1 MTKTLLKK
9 QFKELYAAY
18 FRSGNSKKK
27 NSKALPVVY
36 ALLMLYVAGFLFFFF
51 YNMME
56 SLCAP
61 LFSAGMGWLYFA
73 LAGIIGMMLAVFG
86 SIFVTQSMLFDA
98 KDNEFLLSLPIS
110 PGKILFSRMFSLYVQ
125 NFVFGGIIFLSAVV
139 VYALSDFATPLGLVF
154 CFLLFFIQ
162 PLMSLGVT
170 CIIGWLIALATARMN
185 NKTIITSI
193 LSLVFLGL
201 YFFVYYQF
209 NNYVQLLITN
219 SKSVGESVKSVLYP
233 IYQMGMGATGD
244 VMGFVIFTAITI
256 AFFALIYWILS
267 LSFIRIATTKSK
279 GTKVKYR
286 EKALK
291 VSSVRK
297 NLFLKELKH
306 FTKNSMYM
314 LNCGLGSV
322 FLVIGAVA
330 LIVKRDWILEF
341 LGAFSRLEVLF
352 ALIGAGIICLITSM
366 NVVSAPSVSLE
377 GKTMWL
383 TNSLP
388 IRGKDVLMAKL
399 NLHLMVSSPFA
410 LICSIVCVFVLKPSV
425 ISSVTL
431 ILIPQLFIF
440 LTGMVGLLLSLK
452 FVRLDWVN
460 EAFVIKQSTS
470 VVISL
475 FLNWGIILALGLTFL
490 LIPEITA
497 FSLEIY
503 ALICTVLL
511 AVASVVFYRVLTN
524 WGVKKLASLQ

>member
-61 LFSAGMGWLYFA
+61 LFSFGMGWLYFA
-73 LAGIIGMMLAVFG
+73 VAGIVGMMLAVFG

-125 NFVFGGIIFLSAVV
+125 NFVFGGIVFLSAVV

-162 PLMSLGVT
+162 PFMSLGIN

-193 LSLVFLGL
+193 LSLVFFGL
-201 YFFVYYQF
+201 YFFFYYQF

-219 SKSVGESVKSVLYP
+219 SKSVGESIKSVLYP

-244 VMGFVIFTAITI
+244 ILGFVIFTAITL
-256 AFFALIYWILS
+256 AFFAVIYRILS

-279 GTKVKYR
+279 GTKAKYR
-286 EKALK
+286 EKELK
-291 VSSVRK
+291 VSSLRK
-297 NLFLKELKH
+297 TLFLKELSH

-314 LNCGLGSV
+314 LNCGLGSL
-322 FLVIGAVA
+322 FLVIGAVV
-330 LIVKRDWILEF
+330 LVIKRDWILSF
-341 LGAFSRLEVLF
+341 SGSLPGAEILLV
-352 ALIGAGIICLITSM
+352 LIGIAIICLITSM
-366 NVVSAPSVSLE
+366 NVVTAPSISIE

-383 TNSLP
+383 INSLP
-388 IRGKDVLMAKL
+388 MRGKDVLLAKL
-399 NLHLMVSSPFA
+399 NLHLVVNSPFA
-410 LICSIVCVFVLKPSV
+410 LLCSIVCAVVAKPTVLST
-425 ISSVTL
+425 ITL
-431 ILIPQLFIF
+431 IAMPQFFIL
-440 LTGMVGLLLSLK
+440 LTGMINLMLGLR
-452 FVRLDWVN
+452 FAHFDWTSETV
-460 EAFVIKQSTS
+460 AIKQGSS
-470 VVISL
+470 VVLSL
-475 FLNWGIILALGLTFL
+475 FLNWGILIALGLSFL
-490 LIPEITA
+490 LIPQITPFA
-497 FSLEIY
+497 LEIY
-503 ALICTVLL
+503 TVICTALL
-511 AVASVVFYRVLTN
+511 AVASAIVYRILTN
-524 WGVKKLASLQ
+524 WGVKKLASFE

>member
-61 LFSAGMGWLYFA
+61 LFSIGMGWLYFA
-73 LAGIIGMMLAVFG
+73 IAGIVGMMLAVFG

-98 KDNEFLLSLPIS
+98 KDNEFLLSLPIP

-125 NFVFGGIIFLSAVV
+125 NFVFGGIVFLSAVV
-139 VYALSDFATPLGLVF
+139 VYSLSDFATPLGLVF
-154 CFLLFFIQ
+154 CILMFFIQ
-162 PLMSLGVT
+162 PLMSLGIT

-219 SKSVGESVKSVLYP
+219 SKSVGKSFKSVLYP

-244 VMGFVIFTAITI
+244 VLGFVIFTAITL
-256 AFFALIYWILS
+256 AFFAVIYRILS

-279 GTKVKYR
+279 GTKAKYR
-286 EKALK
+286 EKELK
-291 VSSVRK
+291 VRSLRK
-297 NLFLKELKH
+297 TLFLKELSH

-314 LNCGLGSV
+314 LNCGLGSL
-322 FLVIGAVA
+322 FLVIGAVV
-330 LIVKRDWILEF
+330 LVIKRDWVLSFSGSLPGAEIL
-341 LGAFSRLEVLF
+341 LV
-352 ALIGAGIICLITSM
+352 LIGIAIICLITSM
-366 NVVSAPSVSLE
+366 NVVTAPSISIE

-383 TNSLP
+383 INSLP

-425 ISSVTL
+425 ISSITL

-440 LTGMVGLLLSLK
+440 LTGMVDLLLSLK

-503 ALICTVLL
+503 EVICTVVLFAAS
-511 AVASVVFYRVLTN
+511 AVIYRILTS